1 MDMNEQAWTERMIAA
16 LKTTKVSGLA
26 VLGDDVIYPVTI
38 WHHLCYRQETDPV
51 AFRAA
56 WLLEYIAYRYPDRF
70 STVLPVFLQA
80 MHEQRNVSCQRHFT
94 KILMRVTSRSAPD
107 VYRDHYRQAD
117 RERLVETIFGWLIDP
132 ETPVAVQVNCMD
144 ILFNMR
150 NEFDWLGEELRNQ
163 IRFLMR
169 DGSAAMQSRGRKLL
183 DRFER
188 SLKSEG

>member
-1 MDMNEQAWTERMIAA
+1 
-16 LKTTKVSGLA
+16 
-26 VLGDDVIYPVTI
+26 
-38 WHHLCYRQETDPV
+38 
-51 AFRAA
+51 
-56 WLLEYIAYRYPDRF
+56 
-70 STVLPVFLQA
+70 
-80 MHEQRNVSCQRHFT
+80 
-94 KILMRVTSRSAPD
+94 MRVTSRSAAD